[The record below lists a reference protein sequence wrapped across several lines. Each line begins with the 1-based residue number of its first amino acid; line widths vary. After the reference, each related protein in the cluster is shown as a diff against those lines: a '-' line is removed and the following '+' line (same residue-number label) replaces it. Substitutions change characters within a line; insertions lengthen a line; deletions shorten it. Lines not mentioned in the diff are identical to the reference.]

1 MIKDGRKRPIALN
14 WLQRYAHY
22 LKTDSMLTSS
32 EKVGVE
38 PFSILF

>member
-1 MIKDGRKRPIALN
+1 MVEKTH

-22 LKTDSMLTSS
+22 LKMDAMLSSS

-38 PFSILF
+38 PFSILFWNVA